1 MKEIFGN
8 TDTETTVASYS
19 TTLAGCGYTYNPATG
34 KLTDDTDGAEVTV
47 NANGTI
53 SKAGVDTG
61 KTIKD
66 VFGVSDGN

>member
-1 MKEIFGN
+1 MRKSLY

-47 NANGTI
+47 NANGT
-53 SKAGVDTG
+53 KFQRL
-61 KTIKD
+61 
-66 VFGVSDGN
+66 VFDNW